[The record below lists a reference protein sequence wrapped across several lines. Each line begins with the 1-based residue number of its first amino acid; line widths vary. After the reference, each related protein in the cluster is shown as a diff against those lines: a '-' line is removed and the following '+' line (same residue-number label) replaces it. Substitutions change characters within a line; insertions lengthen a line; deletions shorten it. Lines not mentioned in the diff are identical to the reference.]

1 MGVVGGGQ
9 LARMMGEVAHD
20 VGVHLTVLATSP
32 EDAAVATCDAFVVG
46 ESRDAAALARLAD
59 AVDVV
64 TFDHELVELA
74 QIVELERR
82 VAVRP
87 SAAALAFAVDKAHQ
101 RRHLEAAGIAV
112 PRYVIVGDD
121 DDAAIAAFLAGLDG
135 PPVVKAARGGYE
147 GRGVVFPFDAASTTE
162 AIEAIAGT
170 AVLEERLDLRGELS
184 QVLVRSVTGEVA
196 LYPLV
201 TTLQREGMCVET
213 VYPAPEQY
221 ANDAAALAMRIA
233 ELSGV
238 VGILA
243 VELFVTD
250 AGLLVNE
257 VALRPHNTGH
267 WTIEGA
273 ATSQFANHLRA
284 VSGQSLGSTAPLADA
299 AVMVNV
305 VGASEPG
312 SIAAASAVA
321 GAHVHDYGKSWRP
334 KRKLGHVTVV
344 GPDAGA
350 AHVTAW
356 ESARAYGTGTRE
368 A

>member
-9 LARMMGEVAHD
+9 LARMMGEVARE
-20 VGVHLTVLATSP
+20 VGVHLTVLATSL
-32 EDAAVATCDAFVVG
+32 EDAAVATCDATVVG
-46 ESRDAAALARLAD
+46 EATDATALAHLAET
-59 AVDVV
+59 VDVV
-64 TFDHELVELA
+64 TFDHELVDLA
-74 QIVELERR
+74 QIAALESR

-87 SAAALAFAVDKAHQ
+87 NATALAFAVDKAHQ
-101 RRHLEAAGIAV
+101 RRNLEAAGIAV
-112 PRYVIVGDD
+112 PRYEIVEGANDP
-121 DDAAIAAFLAGLDG
+121 ALGAFLATLSG
-135 PPVVKAARGGYE
+135 PPVVKAARGGYD
-147 GRGVVFPFDAASTTE
+147 GRGVLFPTDAAATTA
-162 AIEAIAGT
+162 AIESIGGD
-170 AVLEERLDLRGELS
+170 VVVEERLDLRGELS
-184 QVLVRSVTGEVA
+184 QVLVRAVNGEVA

-201 TTLQREGMCVET
+201 RTLQREGMCVET
-213 VYPAPEQY
+213 VYPAPAEF
-221 ANDAAALAMRIA
+221 ADEAARLATSIA

-250 AGLLVNE
+250 RGLLVNE

-312 SIAAASAVA
+312 SIAAASAVT
-321 GAHVHDYGKSWRP
+321 GAHVHDYGKAWRA
-334 KRKLGHVTVV
+334 KRKLGHVTVI
-344 GPDAGA
+344 GPDVDA

>member
-9 LARMMGEVAHD
+9 LARMMGEEAHE

-32 EDAAVATCDAFVVG
+32 DDAAVATCDAALVG
-46 ESRDAAALARLAD
+46 EARDAGALARLAD

-64 TFDHELVELA
+64 TFDHELVDLA
-74 QIVELERR
+74 QIAALEGR

-87 SAAALAFAVDKAHQ
+87 NAAALAFAVDKAHQ
-101 RRHLEAAGIAV
+101 RRQFEAAGIAV
-112 PRYVIVGDD
+112 PRYVIVGSGDD
-121 DDAAIAAFLAGLDG
+121 PALATFLATLDG
-135 PPVVKAARGGYE
+135 PPVVKAARGGYD
-147 GRGVVFPFDAASTTE
+147 GRGVLFPADVGATKDA
-162 AIEAIAGT
+162 IDDIAGD
-170 AVLEERLDLRGELS
+170 AVVEERLDLRGELS
-184 QVLVRSVTGEVA
+184 QVLVRAVSGEMA

-213 VYPAPEQY
+213 VYPAPAEF
-221 ANDAAALAMRIA
+221 AGAAAELATRIA

-273 ATSQFANHLRA
+273 TTSQFANHLRA
-284 VSGQSLGSTAPLADA
+284 VSGQPLGSTSPVAGA

-312 SIAAASAVA
+312 SIAAASAVP
-321 GAHVHDYGKSWRP
+321 GAHVHDYGKAWRP
-334 KRKLGHVTVV
+334 RRKLGHVTVV

>member
-1 MGVVGGGQ
+1 VVGGGQ

-20 VGVHLTVLATSP
+20 VGVQITVLATSP
-32 EDAAVATCDAFVVG
+32 EDAAVATCDAALVG
-46 ESRDAAALARLAD
+46 EARDEEALARLASV
-59 AVDVV
+59 VDVV
-64 TFDHELVELA
+64 TFDHELVDLA
-74 QIVELERR
+74 QIAELERR
-82 VAVRP
+82 VTVRP
-87 SAAALAFAVDKAHQ
+87 NAAALAFAVDKAHQ

-112 PRYVIVGDD
+112 PRYVIVANGDD
-121 DDAAIAAFLAGLDG
+121 PALSVFLASLDG
-135 PPVVKAARGGYE
+135 PPVVKSARGGYD
-147 GRGVVFPFDAASTTE
+147 GRGVAFPSDVA
-162 AIEAIAGT
+162 EAIA
-170 AVLEERLDLRGELS
+170 AVDEVAGEAVVEERLDLRGELS
-184 QVLVRSVTGEVA
+184 QVLVRGVTGEVA

-213 VYPAPEQY
+213 VYPAPADFE
-221 ANDAAALAMRIA
+221 DTAADLATRIA

-250 AGLLVNE
+250 GRLLVNE
-257 VALRPHNTGH
+257 VALRPHNSAH
-267 WTIEGA
+267 WTIEGT

-312 SIAAASAVA
+312 SIAAASAVP
-321 GAHVHDYGKSWRP
+321 GAHVHDYGKAWRP
-334 KRKLGHVTVV
+334 GRKLGHVTVV
-344 GPDAGA
+344 GPDVAS

>member
-1 MGVVGGGQ
+1 
-9 LARMMGEVAHD
+9 D
-20 VGVHLTVLATSP
+20 P
-32 EDAAVATCDAFVVG
+32 
-46 ESRDAAALARLAD
+46 ALAAFHAD
-59 AVDVV
+59 
-64 TFDHELVELA
+64 
-74 QIVELERR
+74 
-82 VAVRP
+82 
-87 SAAALAFAVDKAHQ
+87 
-101 RRHLEAAGIAV
+101 
-112 PRYVIVGDD
+112 
-121 DDAAIAAFLAGLDG
+121 LDS
-135 PPVVKAARGGYE
+135 PPGVKAARGGYD
-147 GRGVVFPFDAASTTE
+147 GRGVVFPADARATKD
-162 AIEAIAGT
+162 AIGAIAGD
-170 AVLEERLDLRGELS
+170 AVVEERLDLRGELS

-213 VYPAPEQY
+213 VYPAPAQH
-221 ANDAAALAMRIA
+221 ANDAAALATRIA

-257 VALRPHNTGH
+257 VALRPHNSGH

-305 VGASEPG
+305 VGAYEPG
-312 SIAAASAVA
+312 SIAAASAVP

-344 GPDAGA
+344 GADATA
-350 AHVTAW
+350 AHVRAW